1 MVNTKA
7 SLSETINVAP
17 QISVQKTVYPILF
30 MISLIHL
37 FNDAIQAVF
46 PAIFPILKT
55 DMGLSYTQLGLI
67 TFVLQFTSSI
77 MQPVIGLYTDKKPS
91 PYLLPLGM
99 IATLIGMLTLG
110 YAQSYAYVLVSVL
123 FVGFG
128 SAVFHPEGSRVSNMA
143 AGARRGLAQ
152 SIFQVGGNGG
162 QALAPIM
169 TALIFVPLGQR
180 GALWFTAV
188 AAAAIIGQWYVA
200 RWYRETLKVANRTK
214 RGGRTGTA
222 QLKRLVP
229 FALTVLVVLVFARS
243 WYGASL
249 SNYFAFDLIE
259 RFGLSTGQ
267 AQYYIFC
274 FLAAGAIGTFLGG
287 PIGDRFGRRN
297 LIFLSM
303 IGSAPLALLL
313 PYCGPTLTYLVL
325 ILLGFILLS
334 GFSVMIVYAQD
345 LMPGKIGTV
354 SGLMIGLA
362 FGMGAIASVAIGKWI
377 DIAELNGLT
386 INYVM
391 KWCAI
396 LPLFGLLALL
406 LPSDH
411 KLRELMD

>member
-1 MVNTKA
+1 MVNSKA
-7 SLSETINVAP
+7 MLSETANVTAQIN
-17 QISVQKTVYPILF
+17 VQKTAYPILF

-55 DMGLSYTQLGLI
+55 EMGLSYTQLGLI

-77 MQPVIGLYTDKKPS
+77 MQPVVGLYTDKKPS

-180 GALWFTAV
+180 GALWFTTV
-188 AAAAIIGQWYVA
+188 AAAAIIGQFYIA
-200 RWYRETLKVANRTK
+200 RWYKETLKVANRAK
-214 RGGRTGTA
+214 RGDNTGSA

-229 FALTVLVVLVFARS
+229 LALTVLVVLVFARS

-249 SNYFAFDLIE
+249 SNYFAFDLME

-313 PYCGPTLTYLVL
+313 PYCGPTLTYVVL
-325 ILLGFILLS
+325 IMLGFILLS

-354 SGLMIGLA
+354 SGIMIGLA

-377 DIAELNGLT
+377 DIVELNGLT

-411 KLRELMD
+411 KLRELTN

>member
-1 MVNTKA
+1 MVDSKA
-7 SLSETINVAP
+7 MLGETANVAS

-55 DMGLSYTQLGLI
+55 EMGLSYTQLGLI

-77 MQPVIGLYTDKKPS
+77 MQPVVGLYTDKKPS

-180 GALWFTAV
+180 GALWFTTV
-188 AAAAIIGQWYVA
+188 AAAAIIGQFYIA
-200 RWYRETLKVANRTK
+200 RWYKETLKVANRAK
-214 RGGRTGTA
+214 RVDNTGSA

-229 FALTVLVVLVFARS
+229 LALTILVVLVFARS

-249 SNYFAFDLIE
+249 SNYFAFDLME

-313 PYCGPTLTYLVL
+313 PYCGPTMTYVVL
-325 ILLGFILLS
+325 IMLGFILLS

-354 SGLMIGLA
+354 SGIMIGLA

-377 DIAELNGLT
+377 DIIELNGLT

-411 KLRELMD
+411 KLRELTN